1 MAHRLRDDFPDWA
14 KFPRGEMVAHS
25 DWLVLNLM
33 EAGSRQMMSRRPG
46 PCTGLRAQHPAHYA
60 HQQEDQARL
69 QRIHNTLNAKDIG
82 KPRRY
87 HGVLI
92 EYNAIYRMF
101 QKTV

>member
-33 EAGSRQMMSRRPG
+33 EAGSRQMMRRRPG
-46 PCTGLRAQHPAHYA
+46 PCTGLRAHYT

-69 QRIHNTLNAKDIG
+69 QRIHNTLNAKDSG
-82 KPRRY
+82 KPGRY
-87 HGVLI
+87 CMVLI